1 MNEPEPPRDPLHE
14 GQDGEVDADFLY
26 HLYRGGELLAGG
38 KNFEARDEL
47 ERANHLKPRDEKA
60 QNLLGLVYFKLGL
73 LERAIDIYDRLVQDN
88 PSDAT
93 LRTNLGLVHLKA
105 GQVPQAIEQLEAA
118 IDVIPDHSKA
128 LNYLGLA
135 YAQAQ
140 AHDKARDAFE
150 RAGNPTMAKK
160 MKQARPADDMPP
172 KEVKRVSPDS
182 SDARRPAGDSESSGN
197 SRSGAKSE
205 TSSLAAH
212 PARPPLGFAALARS
226 TVYSAPAASPFHV
239 DAEVVTLQLAGQLRS
254 RLSGLLW
261 VRGDI
266 QRQGEQK
273 RFRGRSTDKTFGEGA
288 DRVFRL
294 TGNGQVL
301 LAAQGRIFTP
311 VDLDDEAA
319 YLVEDILFGFEDS
332 LWYENGRVPS
342 KSPPD
347 LNLVH
352 VRGRGKALL
361 RSPGILRSSEVRA
374 GEPLQLPIDR
384 LLGWIGQLTPTLLLP
399 DAADQSGQTP
409 MGRWLRLEGE
419 GWALWSLPA
428 ER

>member
-14 GQDGEVDADFLY
+14 GQNGEVDADFLY

-88 PSDAT
+88 PADAT

-105 GQVPQAIEQLEAA
+105 GQVPQAIQQLEAA
-118 IDVIPDHSKA
+118 LDVIPDHSKA

-150 RAGNPTMAKK
+150 RAGNPSMAKK
-160 MKQARPADDMPP
+160 MKQARPQNDAP
-172 KEVKRVSPDS
+172 ETEGKRVDPDRAERGRTARETESGSNAKPGDTSAS
-182 SDARRPAGDSESSGN
+182 SFKTDDSG
-197 SRSGAKSE
+197 
-205 TSSLAAH
+205 
-212 PARPPLGFAALARS
+212 PLQPGLAALARS
-226 TVYSAPAASPFHV
+226 SIYSPPAGSPFHV
-239 DAEVVTLQLAGQLRS
+239 GAEVVALKLAGQLRS
-254 RLSGLLW
+254 RLNGLLW
-261 VRGDI
+261 VRGEI

-288 DRVFRL
+288 DRLFHL
-294 TGNGQVL
+294 TGSGQVL
-301 LAAQGRIFTP
+301 LATSGRIFTP

-319 YLVEDILFGFEDS
+319 YLVEDVLFGFEDS

-342 KSPPD
+342 KAPPD

-361 RSPGILRSSEVRA
+361 RSPGALRSAEVRT

-384 LLGWIGQLTPTLLLP
+384 LLGWVGQLTPTLLLP
-399 DAADQSGQTP
+399 DAIDQAGQTP

-428 ER
+428 DR

>member
-1 MNEPEPPRDPLHE
+1 M
-14 GQDGEVDADFLY
+14 DADFLY

-47 ERANHLKPRDEKA
+47 ERACHLKPRDEKA

-73 LERAIDIYDRLVQDN
+73 LERAVDIYDRLVQDN

-105 GQVPQAIEQLEAA
+105 GQIPQAIEQLEVA

-135 YAQAQ
+135 YAQARD
-140 AHDKARDAFE
+140 HDKAREAFE
-150 RAGNPTMAKK
+150 RAGNPAMANK
-160 MKQARPADDMPP
+160 MKQVRRSNGGKDAQS
-172 KEVKRVSPDS
+172 EGLDS
-182 SDARRPAGDSESSGN
+182 SDGKSSSGEI
-197 SRSGAKSE
+197 SE
-205 TSSLAAH
+205 AGGKRPDLRADDLPKAA
-212 PARPPLGFAALARS
+212 PTPRASMGLIELARS
-226 TVYSAPAASPFHV
+226 SLFAPPSTPPFHA
-239 DAEVVTLQLAGQLRS
+239 DATVVTLMLAGQLRS

-261 VRGDI
+261 VRGEV

-273 RFRGRSTDKTFGEGA
+273 RFRGRATEKMFGEGP

-294 TGNGQVL
+294 TGNGLVV
-301 LAAQGRIFTP
+301 LAAQGRTFTP
-311 VDLDDEAA
+311 VDLEDEAA
-319 YLVEDILFGFEDS
+319 YLVEDALFSFEES

-342 KSPPD
+342 KTPPD

-352 VRGRGKALL
+352 IRGRGKALL
-361 RSPGILRSSEVRA
+361 RSPGPLRSTEVKA

-384 LLGWIGQLTPTLLLP
+384 LLGWIGRLTPTLLLP
-399 DAADQSGQTP
+399 DPGDQAGPAP

-419 GWALWSLPA
+419 GWALWTLPA
-428 ER
+428 VPLPVAW